1 MKVLASLLIL
11 TLAACAQAPAKPP
24 PDVRA
29 EGKRITG
36 TSKLVPLQF
45 ANCMSD
51 NAESGGLMATTRPG
65 RAVGYLEMLAFT
77 LAQGGMNVIA
87 ATDIVPAGNG
97 STYTM
102 FITPKVEKEKAE
114 GFAGVLTEGC

>member
-1 MKVLASLLIL
+1 MRNFLSLTLALL
-11 TLAACAQAPAKPP
+11 LAACAQTPPKPP
-24 PDVRA
+24 ADVRVD
-29 EGKRITG
+29 GKRVTG

-45 ANCMSD
+45 ANCMSR
-51 NAESGGLMATTRPG
+51 NAEAGGLMATTRPG
-65 RAVGYLEMLAFT
+65 RSVGYLEMLAFT

-102 FITPKVEKEKAE
+102 FVTSKAEKPE
-114 GFAGVLTEGC
+114 GFAEVLTEDC